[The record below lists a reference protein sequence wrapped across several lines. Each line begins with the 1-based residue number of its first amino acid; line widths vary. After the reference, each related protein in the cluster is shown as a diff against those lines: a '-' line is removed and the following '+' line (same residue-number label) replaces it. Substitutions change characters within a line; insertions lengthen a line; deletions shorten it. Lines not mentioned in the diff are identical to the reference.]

1 MKRISTLGDR
11 VKKERIRLGM
21 TQEELAKKAGY
32 SSRTSINKIENG
44 RPASLKV
51 VHKLAKALNVSE
63 WYLLG
68 SDDGTYSERFVP
80 DVKSEPLLSEEK
92 TGRLSFIAEDTFFKD
107 FINYLK
113 SNNWEVQEVHLAPEK
128 SDKTYAKYLIANK
141 NGASITLTKE
151 EFKKIQDQTLAFVEE
166 TLVDEFKNKIG
177 L

>member
-1 MKRISTLGDR
+1 MSTLGDR

-51 VHKLAKALNVSE
+51 VQKLAKALNVSE

-92 TGRLSFIAEDTFFKD
+92 TGCLSFIAEDTFFKD

-128 SDKTYAKYLIANK
+128 NDKTYAKYLITNK

>member
-1 MKRISTLGDR
+1 MSTLGDR

-92 TGRLSFIAEDTFFKD
+92 TGCLSFIAEDTFFKD

-128 SDKTYAKYLIANK
+128 KR
-141 NGASITLTKE
+141 
-151 EFKKIQDQTLAFVEE
+151 
-166 TLVDEFKNKIG
+166 
-177 L
+177 

>member
-1 MKRISTLGDR
+1 MSTLGDR

-92 TGRLSFIAEDTFFKD
+92 TGCLSFIAEDTFFKD

-128 SDKTYAKYLIANK
+128 NDKTYAKYLITNK
-141 NGASITLTKE
+141 NGASINLTKE

>member
-1 MKRISTLGDR
+1 MSTLGDR

-92 TGRLSFIAEDTFFKD
+92 TGCLSFIAEDTFFKD

-128 SDKTYAKYLIANK
+128 NDKTYAKYLITNK